1 MFDEDRVQKDL
12 EKKREIYEKAIKK
25 IADLR
30 KRERKIRGDIDEII
44 RKQEE

>member
-30 KRERKIRGDIDEII
+30 KEQDKIGRDIEEII
-44 RKQEE
+44 NKQKE